1 MKYAISTKMASASS
15 TLRIS
20 HKNAA
25 KVCKAL
31 NKKRF
36 VNAKKILNDILNQ
49 KTTLKRKYYTKTS
62 EEMLKLLMQLEFNA
76 RKKGLDSDNM
86 FLFIS
91 AHRGP
96 TLHRA
101 RRRWRKFGTRL
112 KSCHVQAVLSDKDG
126 FGKKIRERGNKK

>member
-1 MKYAISTKMASASS
+1 MASASS

-31 NKKRF
+31 NKKKF
-36 VNAKKILNDILNQ
+36 VDAKKILNDILNQ
-49 KTTLKRKYYTKTS
+49 RTILKRKYYTKTT
-62 EEMLKLLMQLEFNA
+62 EEILKLLNQLEFNA
-76 RKKGLDSDNM
+76 RKNGLDSDNM

>member
-1 MKYAISTKMASASS
+1 MDKMASASS

-31 NKKRF
+31 NRKKF
-36 VNAKKILNDILNQ
+36 VDAKKILNDILNQ

-62 EEMLKLLMQLEFNA
+62 EEILKLLRQLEFNA
-76 RKKGLDSDNM
+76 RKKDLDSDNM